1 MKDQSFE
8 IKVGDLLNQ
17 VAVDE
22 IDFKN
27 KKTRL
32 IPNLTDN

>member
-22 IDFKN
+22 IVFEN
-27 KKTRL
+27 KKTKL
-32 IPNLTDN
+32 VPNLTDD